1 MDCQRLSAAPSAAA
15 NVAAF
20 IEYADNGAFVFLRY
34 GGTRQGLA
42 LQEDKDLIIEMNKTE
57 GGGEH
62 ASAEAQTSDSLV
74 TISSRIQQDPAGIQ
88 QDPTGSSGHHR
99 VPVTP
104 SWRLICAADPKWL
117 GRGEAFS
124 AWGAGMGTVPCGL
137 SLPSALSLVQMHI

>member
-1 MDCQRLSAAPSAAA
+1 MCLYCQHLSAAPSAAA

-34 GGTRQGLA
+34 GGTRRGLA
-42 LQEDKDLIIEMNKTE
+42 LQEDKPLVIEMNKTE
-57 GGGEH
+57 GGEH

-74 TISSRIQQDPAGIQ
+74 TISSRIQ